1 LKNKL
6 LTASGRFSYARK
18 EKAMAQMNIK
28 VDCNLQT
35 VFEGRLVDLYIAV
48 SGRKM
53 RFQKVKVMQSDDRLF
68 LSDGERVVILNWKY
82 VEMIIEEKNN
92 ENV

>member
-1 LKNKL
+1 
-6 LTASGRFSYARK
+6 
-18 EKAMAQMNIK
+18 MAQMNIK

-35 VFEGRLVDLYIAV
+35 VFEGRLVDLYIVV

-53 RFQKVKVMQSDDRLF
+53 RFQKVKVTQSDDRLF
-68 LSDGERVVILNWKY
+68 LSDGESVVILNWKY
-82 VEMIIEEKNN
+82 VEMIIEVKNN

>member
-1 LKNKL
+1 
-6 LTASGRFSYARK
+6 
-18 EKAMAQMNIK
+18 MAQMNIK

-35 VFEGRLVDLYIAV
+35 VFEGRLVDLYIVV

-53 RFQKVKVMQSDDRLF
+53 RFQKVKVTQSDDRLF

-82 VEMIIEEKNN
+82 VEMIIEVKNN

>member
-1 LKNKL
+1 
-6 LTASGRFSYARK
+6 
-18 EKAMAQMNIK
+18 MAQMNIK

-35 VFEGRLVDLYIAV
+35 VFEGRLVDLYIVV

-53 RFQKVKVMQSDDRLF
+53 RFQKVKVTQSDDRLF

-82 VEMIIEEKNN
+82 VEMIIEVKSN

>member
-1 LKNKL
+1 
-6 LTASGRFSYARK
+6 
-18 EKAMAQMNIK
+18 MNIK

-35 VFEGRLVDLYIAV
+35 VFEGRLVDLYIVV

-53 RFQKVKVMQSDDRLF
+53 RFQKVKVTQSDDRLF

-82 VEMIIEEKNN
+82 VEMIIEVKSN